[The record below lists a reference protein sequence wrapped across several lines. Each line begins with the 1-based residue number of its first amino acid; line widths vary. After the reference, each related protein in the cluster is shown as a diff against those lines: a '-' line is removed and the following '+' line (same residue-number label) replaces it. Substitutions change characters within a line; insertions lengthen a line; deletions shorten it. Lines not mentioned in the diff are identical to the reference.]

1 MYIKKHHGL
10 LLAFVLL
17 LCLMLTFAACK
28 ESKKGKQPVDTTAA
42 DTTAADTTAS
52 DPTASDPTASDPTAS
67 DPTASRPE
75 DTTTEPEET
84 TTDTE
89 VTTAHVCSFGAWNE
103 TKPATC
109 TEGGIS
115 VRECACGNSET
126 KTTPSTGHTEGSWIV
141 DTEAQPGV
149 NGSKH
154 VECTVC
160 HETLK
165 TEFIPAL
172 PVETSPD
179 HTCSFGAWNVAQAAT
194 CTGGGIRVRRCS
206 CGNIESQ
213 AIPAKGHTESDWI
226 VDTEAQPG
234 VNGSKHVECTVCHTT
249 LKTEVIPA
257 RPVVTEPEVTTT
269 EPEVTTTEPE
279 VTTTEPEVTTTEPE
293 VTTTEPEDT
302 TSSEPETTTSEPETT
317 VPAPAEDFS
326 VNISALAGGQANWTE
341 AFYETP
347 VVLLNYNDV
356 INLGYMDLSGYAKV
370 RIQYGCDGNS
380 DITGPR
386 FAALNGNV
394 PIGLKSTAT
403 SYGNSGNYVMG
414 GDVAHTDMTFSTK
427 AWGTGARWA
436 EIDLTNVNYAGN
448 VYVALHNPEGTM
460 VAISGIQ
467 FIASGSTAE
476 EETTTSPES
485 TTEEPTT
492 PTEPEEE
499 STAPAVLETMNASA
513 STSFKY
519 LGHVDWIN
527 GVQYDLNGYRN
538 NGVSPKVANP
548 AVLSGIV
555 ASKAGKLTITG
566 WALVNGGQDKYFW
579 SVDGQNWYEFAGGS
593 YSATG
598 QAHADHAKGYAGAD
612 VTSVEPANGIFD
624 NITADLSAYRG
635 KTITVYIA
643 VRSLVPAGTPA
654 VQKLCHF
661 LTLKD
666 LAVPN
671 DNGEVEQTLKVISFN
686 VQTENGTSVDM
697 NTRAELLKALINQKM
712 PDSIG
717 MQEVTAAWRSKM
729 DSYVFDPNIYAGVG
743 VARTTDASLGLEQC
757 AIFYRKD
764 KYILVDSGTFWLSD
778 TPDVVGSMYA
788 DAIYPRICTWV
799 RLKDRVTGFEYVHLN
814 THLHHKA
821 NTEGNNIR
829 KAQIKVLLD
838 FVQSL
843 GDLPM
848 VMTGDF
854 NQKRI
859 TSDGTTPYALYQYIT
874 GDRSF
879 TNAAG
884 QKVTANFADAR
895 IDAAK
900 TVSSSQW
907 ASLTKNQDPTNTDNY
922 DPSAQPIDY
931 IFYTDAYLTAKVYE
945 NIHYKPN
952 GIYMSDHLP
961 QYAELTY
968 TVQLAN

>member
-1 MYIKKHHGL
+1 MNFRKHHGL

-17 LCLMLTFAACK
+17 LCMTLAFSACN
-28 ESKKGKQPVDTTAA
+28 GKASDKNPA
-42 DTTAADTTAS
+42 DTTA
-52 DPTASDPTASDPTAS
+52 P
-67 DPTASRPE
+67 
-75 DTTTEPEET
+75 ET
-84 TTDTE
+84 TTTAL
-89 VTTAHVCSFGAWNE
+89 VTTELDESSSAE
-103 TKPATC
+103 
-109 TEGGIS
+109 
-115 VRECACGNSET
+115 
-126 KTTPSTGHTEGSWIV
+126 
-141 DTEAQPGV
+141 
-149 NGSKH
+149 
-154 VECTVC
+154 
-160 HETLK
+160 
-165 TEFIPAL
+165 
-172 PVETSPD
+172 PD
-179 HTCSFGAWNVAQAAT
+179 
-194 CTGGGIRVRRCS
+194 
-206 CGNIESQ
+206 
-213 AIPAKGHTESDWI
+213 
-226 VDTEAQPG
+226 
-234 VNGSKHVECTVCHTT
+234 
-249 LKTEVIPA
+249 
-257 RPVVTEPEVTTT
+257 VTTT
-269 EPEVTTTEPE
+269 EPDVTTA
-279 VTTTEPEVTTTEPE
+279 
-293 VTTTEPEDT
+293 
-302 TSSEPETTTSEPETT
+302 EPETTTVEPVTTTAAPETVTAEPETT
-317 VPAPAEDFS
+317 TVEPVTTTAAPETTTAEPETTTAEPETTTAAPETTTAEPEITTAQPETTTAESEITTAQPETTTVEPETTTAEPETTTAEPETTTAESETTAPAPAEDFS
-326 VNISALAGGQANWTE
+326 VNISALAGSQANWTD
-341 AFYETP
+341 AFYQTP
-347 VVLLNYNDV
+347 IVLLNYNDV
-356 INLGYMDLSGYAKV
+356 IDLGYMDLSGYAKV

-403 SYGNSGNYVMG
+403 SYGKSGDYVMG
-414 GDVAHTDMTFSTK
+414 GDIAHTDMTFSTK

-436 EIDLTNVNYAGN
+436 EIDLSGVTYAGN

-467 FIASGSTAE
+467 FIAIGSTAE
-476 EETTTSPES
+476 ETTTAK
-485 TTEEPTT
+485 PTT
-492 PTEPEEE
+492 PSEPEEE
-499 STAPAVLETMNASA
+499 TTAPVVLETMNAAA

-538 NGVSPKVANP
+538 NGVSPKVAAP

-555 ASKAGKLTITG
+555 SSKDAKITITG

-593 YSATG
+593 YTPTS
-598 QAHADHAKGYAGAD
+598 QAHADHANAFGGAD
-612 VTSVEPANGIFD
+612 VTSVEHANGIFT
-624 NITADLSAYRG
+624 NITANLSAYRG

-643 VRSLVPAGTPA
+643 VRSTVDYPENSGI
-654 VQKLCHF
+654 QHLCHF

-671 DNGEVEQTLKVISFN
+671 DKGEVEQTLKIMSFN
-686 VQTENGTSVDM
+686 VQTESGTSVDM
-697 NTRAELLKALINQKM
+697 NTRAEMLKALINERM

-717 MQEVTAAWRSKM
+717 MQEVTASWRAKM

-778 TPDVVGSMYA
+778 TPDVVGSAYEGSN
-788 DAIYPRICTWV
+788 YPRICTWV
-799 RLKDRVTGFEYVHLN
+799 RLRDRVTGYEFVHLN

-821 NTEGNNIR
+821 NTAGNDIR
-829 KAQIKVLLD
+829 KLQIKVLLD

-884 QKVTANFADAR
+884 QKVTGNFADAR

-900 TVSSSQW
+900 TVSPSLW
-907 ASLTKNQDPTNTDNY
+907 ASLTKNQDPADTANY

-945 NIHYKPN
+945 NIHYKTN

-961 QYAELTY
+961 QYSELTY
-968 TVQLAN
+968 TVQLTK